1 MTPPEALP
9 LDSGRALPCTREGSS
24 TLSTPISRLSWSL
37 FHAMPACLS
46 TGYPH
51 CPPYPQVVEQT
62 SNRSVHCEGVKGAI
76 AKPPC
81 RSRRSEIPLRQEK
94 SSHTGKTHAKIRI
107 AKRGYGEK
115 SQIPLSS
122 ILPRKSAFE
131 KPKNPPNSLPSTSWR
146 IKIGLQKRIWH
157 ACSPADFIP
166 PQSQWRCNCPLPR
179 RSAAHLDAGERGLGG
194 A

>member
-1 MTPPEALP
+1 MLCPRVYPQDTHTVPRIHKQRYRPLTWECKRRFPKGDRKAL
-9 LDSGRALPCTREGSS
+9 
-24 TLSTPISRLSWSL
+24 WSL
-37 FHAMPACLS
+37 
-46 TGYPH
+46 
-51 CPPYPQVVEQT
+51 PQER
-62 SNRSVHCEGVKGAI
+62 N
-76 AKPPC
+76 
-81 RSRRSEIPLRQEK
+81 PLRHEK
-94 SSHTGKTHAKIRI
+94 SSRTGKKHTPKISI
-107 AKRGYGEK
+107 ANRGYGEK

-179 RSAAHLDAGERGLGG
+179 RSAAHLDAGEHGLGG

>member
-1 MTPPEALP
+1 MP
-9 LDSGRALPCTREGSS
+9 LDPSRALPCTREGSS

-46 TGYPH
+46 TAYPH
-51 CPPYPQVVEQT
+51 CPPYPQVTAKT

-146 IKIGLQKRIWH
+146 IKTGLQKRIWH
-157 ACSPADFIP
+157 ACSPADF
-166 PQSQWRCNCPLPR
+166 RCDSRHP
-179 RSAAHLDAGERGLGG
+179 ADAGHGHFDVGLWGSAKAPPRG

>member
-1 MTPPEALP
+1 MGEPKGRCP
-9 LDSGRALPCTREGSS
+9 LTLQGTSS
-24 TLSTPISRLSWSL
+24 LDPFSRFSWSHA
-37 FHAMPACLS
+37 HAMPACLS

-51 CPPYPQVVEQT
+51 CPPYPQVTAKT
-62 SNRSVHCEGVKGAI
+62 SNRSVHCEGFQRAS
-76 AKPPC
+76 AKPFG
-81 RSRRSEIPLRQEK
+81 RVRRREIPLRQEK

-131 KPKNPPNSLPSTSWR
+131 KPENSPNSLPSASWC

-157 ACSPADFIP
+157 ACSPAADFIP

>member
-1 MTPPEALP
+1 MTLFR
-9 LDSGRALPCTREGSS
+9 DSVGH
-24 TLSTPISRLSWSL
+24 TLML
-37 FHAMPACLS
+37 
-46 TGYPH
+46 
-51 CPPYPQVVEQT
+51 CPRVYPQFTHTVP
-62 SNRSVHCEGVKGAI
+62 RIHK
-76 AKPPC
+76 
-81 RSRRSEIPLRQEK
+81 LRQRPVTGVCTAKVSKGRSQSPLVAPAGAKSPCDMKNQVTQEK
-94 SSHTGKTHAKIRI
+94 HTPKISI
-107 AKRGYGEK
+107 ANRGYGEK

-131 KPKNPPNSLPSTSWR
+131 KPENSPNSLPSASWC